1 MGCTVP
7 LQTAIKCS
15 VLRMWPIVSVRV
27 CVLTA
32 ISMSGWKICAYG
44 ERKNRQKSGD
54 FCSFSANLCDPAE
67 LECHNIVLKGIVCCF
82 CSIFFHLWW
91 RKLMLQLTFS
101 AICFEQVL
109 SSEQVFIFFFL
120 FFAVYFL
127 KVQCSANLS
136 CVMLFTM
143 NQLL

>member
-1 MGCTVP
+1 
-7 LQTAIKCS
+7 
-15 VLRMWPIVSVRV
+15 
-27 CVLTA
+27 
-32 ISMSGWKICAYG
+32 
-44 ERKNRQKSGD
+44 
-54 FCSFSANLCDPAE
+54 
-67 LECHNIVLKGIVCCF
+67 
-82 CSIFFHLWW
+82 
-91 RKLMLQLTFS
+91 MLQLTFS
-101 AICFEQVL
+101 AICFEEVL

>member
-1 MGCTVP
+1 
-7 LQTAIKCS
+7 
-15 VLRMWPIVSVRV
+15 
-27 CVLTA
+27 
-32 ISMSGWKICAYG
+32 
-44 ERKNRQKSGD
+44 
-54 FCSFSANLCDPAE
+54 
-67 LECHNIVLKGIVCCF
+67 
-82 CSIFFHLWW
+82 
-91 RKLMLQLTFS
+91 MLQLTFS

-109 SSEQVFIFFFL
+109 SSEQVFIFFFFL